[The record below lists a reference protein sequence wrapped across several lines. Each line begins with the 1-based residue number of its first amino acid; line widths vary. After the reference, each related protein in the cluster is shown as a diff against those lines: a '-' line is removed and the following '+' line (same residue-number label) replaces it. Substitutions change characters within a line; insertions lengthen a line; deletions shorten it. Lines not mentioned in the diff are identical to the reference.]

1 MDAGQV
7 TKNAFARSLR
17 NPASRMGQY
26 EYVNQECMLI
36 TYRTGRTALQTV
48 ERCASVLSASAG
60 SGAELPAR
68 GIDTAAHD
76 FYRTI
81 INLEKRK
88 YYGTV

>member
-7 TKNAFARSLR
+7 TKNPFASSLG

-26 EYVNQECMLI
+26 EYVNRQCMRI
-36 TYRTGRTALQTV
+36 TYLTGRTALQTV
-48 ERCASVLSASAG
+48 ERRASALSASAG
-60 SGAELPAR
+60 SGPELPAR
-68 GIDTAAHD
+68 GIGTVAHD

-88 YYGTV
+88 CHGTV